1 MHTQASTTDDKQMDY
16 FAGIEGGATHSTC
29 VVVTRDGRILGRSE
43 GPQTNHFIV
52 GKQAVVDAA
61 ASMVRDA
68 FANAGILET
77 QLSALGMALSGG
89 DNSGDQNELIAMIR
103 SQHPNLASSIHV
115 TTDAHGSAAAA
126 SASDCIVLIA
136 GTGSVCL
143 HVSVNGSSSRV
154 GGWGHM
160 IGDEGSGYWVA
171 SRAIKR
177 VFNAVDADMA
187 QNCTVLHEA
196 MLQYFGMSDKRDMLK
211 VMYASPFD
219 KAHVAGFALQVS
231 SAAEQGDALALQ
243 IFDRA
248 GEKLGHMLGT
258 LATKLKLNSTTDV
271 VCIGSVFKSYAL
283 IRQGMIRALQSHT
296 QPSFACNL
304 IQLKES
310 SAVGAAAIGAQKSG
324 VVLSLNRPEW
334 VHPFDTISHLS
345 R

>member
-1 MHTQASTTDDKQMDY
+1 MEY

-29 VVVTRDGRILGRSE
+29 VVVARDGRILGRSE

-52 GKQAVVDAA
+52 GKRAVVDAA

-68 FANAGILET
+68 FSNAGIQET
-77 QLSALGMALSGG
+77 QLSTLGMALSGG
-89 DNSGDQNELIAMIR
+89 DNADDQNELIAMIR
-103 SQHPNLASSIHV
+103 SQQPNLASSIHV

-143 HVSVNGSSSRV
+143 HVSVNGGSSRV

-177 VFNAVDADMA
+177 VFKAIDADKE
-187 QNCTVLHEA
+187 QTCTVLHAA
-196 MLQYFGMSDKRDMLK
+196 MLQYFGISDKRDMLK

-231 SAAEQGDALALQ
+231 NAAEKGDDLALQ

-248 GEKLGHMLGT
+248 GMKLGQMLGIM
-258 LATKLKLNSTTDV
+258 ASKLNLNSATDV
-271 VCIGSVFKSYAL
+271 VCIGSVFKSYAF
-283 IRQGMIRALQSHT
+283 IRQGVIRALRSHA

-324 VVLSLNRPEW
+324 VVLPLNRQEW
-334 VHPFDTISHLS
+334 IHPFDTISPLS
-345 R
+345 

>member
-1 MHTQASTTDDKQMDY
+1 MSY
-16 FAGIEGGATHSTC
+16 YAGIEGGATHSTC
-29 VVVTRDGRILGRSE
+29 VIVAGDGRILGRCE

-61 ASMVRDA
+61 ASMIRDA
-68 FANAGILET
+68 FANAGIEAS
-77 QLSALGMALSGG
+77 QLSSLGMALSGG
-89 DNSGDQNELIAMIR
+89 DNAEDQNELISLIR
-103 SQHPNLASSIHV
+103 SQHPSLASSIHV

-143 HVSVNGSSSRV
+143 HVSVNGGSARV

-177 VFNAVDADMA
+177 VFQAVDAGDA
-187 QNCTVLHEA
+187 QSCSVLHAA
-196 MLQYFGMSDKRDMLK
+196 MLEYFGISNMRDMLK

-231 SAAEQGDALALQ
+231 IAAENGDALALN

-248 GEKLGHMLGT
+248 GMKLGQMLGIM
-258 LATKLKLNSTTDV
+258 ASKLNLNAATDV
-271 VCIGSVFKSYAL
+271 VCIGSVFKSHAL
-283 IRQGMIRALQSHT
+283 ARDCMVRALRSHAP
-296 QPSFACNL
+296 PSFACNL
-304 IQLKES
+304 MMLKES
-310 SAVGAAAIGAQKSG
+310 SAVGAAAIAAQKAG
-324 VVLSLNRPEW
+324 VVLPLDRQKW
-334 VHPFDTISHLS
+334 IHAFDTIS
-345 R
+345 

>member
-1 MHTQASTTDDKQMDY
+1 MQY
-16 FAGIEGGATHSTC
+16 YAGIEGGATHSTC
-29 VVVTRDGRILGRSE
+29 VVVAADGRVLGRCE

-68 FANAGILET
+68 FANAGIPAS
-77 QLSALGMALSGG
+77 QLSSLGMALSGG
-89 DNSGDQNELIAMIR
+89 DNADDQNELISMIR
-103 SQHPNLASSIHV
+103 SQHPTLASAIHV

-143 HVSVNGSSSRV
+143 HVSVDGGSSRV

-177 VFNAVDADMA
+177 VFKAVDADDA
-187 QNCTVLHEA
+187 PSCSVLQAA
-196 MLQYFGMSDKRDMLK
+196 MLHYFGISNMRDMLK

-219 KAHVAGFALQVS
+219 KAFVAGFALEVS
-231 SAAEQGDALALQ
+231 MAAEKGDALAVN

-248 GEKLGHMLGT
+248 GMKLGCMLGT
-258 LATKLKLNSTTDV
+258 MASKLRLASATDV

-283 IRQGMIRALQSHT
+283 VRNGMIRALRTHA

-304 IQLKES
+304 ISLKES
-310 SAVGAAAIGAQKSG
+310 SAIGAASIGAQKAG
-324 VVLSLNRPEW
+324 VVLPLERQQW
-334 VHPFDTISHLS
+334 THPFDTISATS
-345 R
+345 

>member
-1 MHTQASTTDDKQMDY
+1 MEY
-16 FAGIEGGATHSTC
+16 YAGIEGGATHSTC
-29 VVVTRDGRILGRSE
+29 VLVTGDGRIVGRCE

-68 FANAGILET
+68 FANAGIQAS
-77 QLSALGMALSGG
+77 QLNSLGMALSGG
-89 DNSGDQNELIAMIR
+89 DNAEDQNELISMIR
-103 SQHPNLASSIHV
+103 SQHPTLSSSVHV

-126 SASDCIVLIA
+126 SGSDCIVLIA

-143 HVSVNGSSSRV
+143 HVSVSGGSARV

-177 VFNAVDADMA
+177 VFKAMDADDA
-187 QNCTVLHEA
+187 QSCSVLHTA
-196 MLQYFGMSDKRDMLK
+196 MLQYFGISNLRGMLNIL
-211 VMYASPFD
+211 YASPFD

-231 SAAEQGDALALQ
+231 AAAEQGDALALS

-248 GEKLGHMLGT
+248 GMKLGHMLGVM
-258 LATKLKLNSTTDV
+258 ASKLKLNSATDV

-283 IRQGMIRALQSHT
+283 VRQGMIRALRALA
-296 QPSFACNL
+296 QPSFSCNL

-310 SAVGAAAIGAQKSG
+310 SAVGAAAIGAQKLG
-324 VVLSLNRPEW
+324 VALPLNRHEW
-334 VHPFDTISHLS
+334 VQPFDSISAAS
-345 R
+345 

>member
-1 MHTQASTTDDKQMDY
+1 MEY

-29 VVVTRDGRILGRSE
+29 VIVGRDGTILGRSE

-61 ASMVRDA
+61 ARMVRDA
-68 FANAGILET
+68 FADAGIQAT

-89 DNSGDQNELIAMIR
+89 DNVEDQNELIALIH
-103 SQHPNLASSIHV
+103 SQQPNLAASIQV

-126 SASDCIVLIA
+126 SARDCIVLIA

-143 HVSVNGSSSRV
+143 HVPVDGCSARV

-177 VFNAVDADMA
+177 IFNAVDADDA
-187 QNCTVLHEA
+187 QSCAALRAA
-196 MLQYFGMSDKRDMLK
+196 MLQYFGISNMRDMLK

-231 SAAEQGDALALQ
+231 CAAEKGDSLALQ

-248 GEKLGHMLGT
+248 GMKLGRMLGVM
-258 LATKLKLNSTTDV
+258 ASKLKLNSVTDV
-271 VCIGSVFKSYAL
+271 VCIGSVFKSHAL
-283 IRQGMIRALQSHT
+283 IREGMIRALRCHAP
-296 QPSFACNL
+296 PSFACNL
-304 IQLKES
+304 VLLNES
-310 SAVGAAAIGAQKSG
+310 SAVGAAAIGAQKAG
-324 VVLSLNRPEW
+324 VALTLNRQQW
-334 VHPFDTISHLS
+334 TQPFDVMSAS
-345 R
+345 Q